1 MSVRNAAGPAA
12 TANDTTAAD
21 RMRALLAHT
30 GPMVHVSHTHRV
42 SSTGAEWVRALDGTT
57 QRVYAKGDEVEYSKS
72 DGSIHLA
79 IVVGVSQAAQ
89 GTNGLPSGYQI
100 KVRGQEN
107 VVDTVA
113 ERLRPHNPNSFLV
126 QRHEERL
133 VVTYEC

>member
-1 MSVRNAAGPAA
+1 MSMRNAGSTA
-12 TANDTTAAD
+12 TVKDTTAAD

-30 GPMVHVSHTHRV
+30 GPMVHVNHTHRV

-57 QRVYAKGDEVEYSKS
+57 QRVYAKGDEVEYSKA

-79 IVVGVSQAAQ
+79 IIVGVSQAAQ

-100 KVRGQEN
+100 KVRGN

>member
-12 TANDTTAAD
+12 TVKDATAAD

-30 GPMVHVSHTHRV
+30 GPMVHVNHTHRV

-79 IVVGVSQAAQ
+79 IVVGVSQAVQ

-100 KVRGQEN
+100 KVRGN

>member
-1 MSVRNAAGPAA
+1 MSMRNAGSTA
-12 TANDTTAAD
+12 TVKDTTAAD

-100 KVRGQEN
+100 KVRGN

-113 ERLRPHNPNSFLV
+113 ERLRPHNPNSFLAQSGV
-126 QRHEERL
+126 
-133 VVTYEC
+133 